1 MKKYVENMLQSAEK
15 FIVKYSQLVL
25 YVALFWLLY
34 VLPIWMLLV
43 ILVLL
48 LLNLEL

>member
-15 FIVKYSQLVL
+15 FIVKYSNLIL
-25 YVALFWLLY
+25 YIALFWLLCF
-34 VLPIWMLLV
+34 LPIWMLLV

-48 LLNLEL
+48 VLNLEL